1 MAKKNPPRA
10 KKPSSTAKEPYNFD
24 RILSED
30 RKDFCRW
37 FWTGTKGNEVIDALN
52 SNNTE
57 SDGSTIRRQHEGQ
70 SHIYGIVLNDDAT
83 PGKGTNG
90 VQWKY
95 CKVGKTQADTTT
107 GSHNRMETLRDEIER
122 KTGMRAGILF
132 VLEVKATDSRNDIE
146 IEKSVRKKF
155 GWPVHKDL
163 AKELNLPV
171 PTEWVITTQP
181 YIYEFRGRIGANADT
196 GFFADER
203 LQFRESERN
212 LPNYLELVDGKV
224 QKRQ

>member
-1 MAKKNPPRA
+1 MAQGNSDDFNGILQNP
-10 KKPSSTAKEPYNFD
+10 KP
-24 RILSED
+24 
-30 RKDFCRW
+30 FCDW
-37 FWTGTKGNEVIDALN
+37 FWDGENGNKLIRALN
-52 SNNTE
+52 SNTK
-57 SDGSTIRRQHEGQ
+57 SAGSKIRRQHEGR
-70 SHIYGIVLNDDAT
+70 SHIYGIVLNDDGT

-90 VQWKY
+90 VPWKY

-181 YIYEFRGRIGANADT
+181 YIYEFRGRNRANADT
-196 GFFADER
+196 GLFADER
-203 LQFRESERN
+203 LKFWQDEEN
-212 LPNYLELVDGKV
+212 LPEDLELVDGKV
-224 QKRQ
+224 QKKPIKKKPIKKTK